1 MGAETVSLYS
11 LVNSHTRECIALWAQ
26 EHNCQMSSSYLP
38 GEPSPW
44 PLNSALTPQQ
54 TITMYDATAEKK
66 KQNIQAK
73 AQCDLLY
80 KHDISYHWRKQQTHW
95 GVFNATLET
104 FWPLNIDSVS
114 SLCALLFL
122 PELHIT
128 QRLWPSPFTMHQP
141 VWPPDGFLG
150 SNSLFCFHSI
160 GFDFPVNS
168 RGLKPWLSFC
178 PVFFLRSF
186 PIPQI
191 TSI

>member
-1 MGAETVSLYS
+1 ML
-11 LVNSHTRECIALWAQ
+11 
-26 EHNCQMSSSYLP
+26 
-38 GEPSPW
+38 
-44 PLNSALTPQQ
+44 QQ
-54 TITMYDATAEKK
+54 KKK

-104 FWPLNIDSVS
+104 FWPLTIDSVS
-114 SLCALLFL
+114 SQCALLFL

-160 GFDFPVNS
+160 GFSRELSRPETLTFILSCVFPQV
-168 RGLKPWLSFC
+168 LSH
-178 PVFFLRSF
+178 PIDNIYLRQV
-186 PIPQI
+186 PGQKWAC
-191 TSI
+191 TA